1 MKSYTLKEIKDRY
14 IGAIGTPERDQY
26 EMELKAELDA
36 YRLGEAVREA
46 RKKQNLTQKQL
57 GERVGVGEAQISKI
71 ENGKASTLGTINRVF
86 RALGATSGT
95 LDLGSLGRIALW

>member
-1 MKSYTLKEIKDRY
+1 MKDGIET
-14 IGAIGTPERDQY
+14 
-26 EMELKAELDA
+26 

-71 ENGKASTLGTINRVF
+71 ESGKAATFGTFNRVF

-95 LDLGSLGRIALW
+95 LDLGSLGRISLW